1 MKNSVKH
8 VQKSKKKP
16 TYSFNFHMKPGFLRS
31 LLVITGVIFVWRGLW
46 GLMDT
51 YLFPDQPGLSFTVG
65 LIIGMIMLYVPD
77 DDLKEL
83 I

>member
-1 MKNSVKH
+1 MKKNVAN
-8 VQKSKKKP
+8 VPKKKKVS
-16 TYSFNFHMKPGFLRS
+16 YSFNFKMKPGFLRS